1 MNTRKPLAHIKI
13 LDFSAVYAGPICAR
27 LLSDCGADVIKVE
40 TPGMGDVIRGPKGT
54 SRVFSH
60 FNAGKRSIAINLK
73 TEAGQSLAHE
83 LVKDADVV
91 IENFRPGV
99 MHQFGL
105 DYESLKKTKPDLVY
119 CSISGFGQSGPF
131 AQRAAYAP
139 IAHVASGFDIAHMQ
153 SQGAENTKPTV
164 WGIMIADILS
174 GSYAFGAIQT
184 ALLGRAHT
192 GEGDYIDVAMLD
204 AMVSLIPGQIQMAQI
219 EDAPRG
225 GGFRPVAVKDGYVMI
240 CIVSP
245 KNMRQI
251 CDAMKRPELLNDE
264 RFTGGRMFKNMGEF
278 VVEIESWSK
287 ILSAIECEK
296 ILNEYGVPCS
306 VYNAAE
312 DLFDHPQ
319 ILARRTFTEQED
331 EYGMFKIQN
340 APFTFAKANI
350 ATSDKSPMLGEHTEE
365 VLTNVLS
372 LSADEVNEL
381 RVQKV
386 IA

>member
-1 MNTRKPLAHIKI
+1 
-13 LDFSAVYAGPICAR
+13 
-27 LLSDCGADVIKVE
+27 VE
-40 TPGMGDVIRGPKGT
+40 TLGTGDVTRGPKGT
-54 SRVFSH
+54 SRIFSH

-73 TEAGQSLAHE
+73 AEAGQSLAHE

-139 IAHVASGFDIAHMQ
+139 IAHVASGFDIAHMR
-153 SQGAENTKPTV
+153 SQGDENAKPTV

-204 AMVSLIPGQIQMAQI
+204 AMMSLIPGQIQIAQI
-219 EDAPRG
+219 ENSPTG

-251 CDAMKRPELLNDE
+251 CDAMKRPDLVVDE
-264 RFTGGRMFKNMGEF
+264 RFTGGRLIMNIIDF
-278 VVEIESWSK
+278 VTEVELWSK
-287 ILSAIECEK
+287 NLSAIECEK
-296 ILNEYGVPCS
+296 VLNDYSVPCS

-319 ILARRTFTEQED
+319 VLARRSFTEQED
-331 EYGMFKIQN
+331 QYGMFKIQN
-340 APFTFAKANI
+340 APFTFAKANV
-350 ATSDKSPMLGEHTEE
+350 ATSNKSPMLGEHT
-365 VLTNVLS
+365 
-372 LSADEVNEL
+372 
-381 RVQKV
+381 RMC
-386 IA
+386 

>member
-1 MNTRKPLAHIKI
+1 MSTRKPLEHIKI

-40 TPGMGDVIRGPKGT
+40 TPGIGDVTRGPKGT

-73 TEAGQSLAHE
+73 TKEGQSLAHE
-83 LVKDADVV
+83 LVKEADVV

-105 DYESLKKTKPDLVY
+105 DYESLKKENPKLVY
-119 CSISGFGQSGPF
+119 CSISGFGQSGPL

-153 SQGAENTKPTV
+153 SQGDENTKPTI

-184 ALLGRAHT
+184 ALLGRAYT
-192 GEGDYIDVAMLD
+192 GEGDYIDMAMLD
-204 AMVSLIPGQIQMAQI
+204 AMMTLIPGQMQIAQI
-219 EDAPRG
+219 EDAPTG
-225 GGFRPVAVKDGYVMI
+225 GGFRPVEVKDGYVMI

-251 CDAMKRPELLNDE
+251 CDATKKPELLTDV
-264 RFTGGRMFKNMGEF
+264 RFTGGRLFKNMAEF
-278 VVEIESWSK
+278 VVEIESWTK
-287 ILSAIECEK
+287 NLSAVECEK
-296 ILNEYGVPCS
+296 VLNDFGVPCS

-331 EYGMFKIQN
+331 QYGMFKIQN
-340 APFTFAKANI
+340 APFTFAKANV
-350 ATSDKSPMLGEHTEE
+350 ATSNKSPMLGEHTQE
-365 VLTNVLS
+365 VLTSVLS
-372 LSADEVNEL
+372 LTTDQVDEL
-381 RVQKV
+381 KAQKV